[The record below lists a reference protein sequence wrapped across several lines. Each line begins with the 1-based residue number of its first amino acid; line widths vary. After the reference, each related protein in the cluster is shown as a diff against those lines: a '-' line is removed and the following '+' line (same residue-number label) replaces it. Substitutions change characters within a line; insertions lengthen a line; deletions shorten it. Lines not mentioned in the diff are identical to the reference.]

1 MFGFINR
8 LKFFDLPLLIVSG
21 LLLSAGLAVQYAISL
36 GEGDLGQFW
45 RQTVYAIGA
54 IVAFVIFANYNYQRL
69 AKNNRIIYPIL
80 ILALIY
86 LLIFGDPIRGSARW
100 IDFGFFQLQPA
111 ELAKVIVLIGLSRWL
126 YMNRG
131 QINSW
136 RNIAITFAYAALP
149 AGLIFFEPDLG
160 SSLIV
165 MAVWFGQILIS
176 PIRKTFVIGLLAV
189 AVTAA
194 GFGWQFVLRD
204 YQKQRVEVFLN
215 PDSDPQGQGYNVR
228 QAMIA
233 VGSGQWF
240 GRGLGQGVQ
249 SGLKFL
255 PEKHT
260 DFVFASASE
269 EIGLIGS
276 VSILTLFIILLTRIV
291 MIMKR
296 ARDDLAMYLAS
307 GVLFLFASQFTIN
320 VGMNIGL
327 LPVTGIPLPFFT
339 AGGSSMLVT
348 AIALGVVQNV
358 AKQSRV
364 LRF

>member
-1 MFGFINR
+1 MFSFLNR
-8 LKFFDLPLLIVSG
+8 LKFFDLPLLVVSG
-21 LLLSAGLAVQYAISL
+21 LLLSGGLAIQYAISL

-45 RQTVYAIGA
+45 RQVVYASGA
-54 IVAFVIFANYNYQRL
+54 IVVFGLLANYNYQRL
-69 AKNNRIIYPIL
+69 TKYNRIIYPVL
-80 ILALIY
+80 ILSLIY
-86 LLIFGDPIRGSARW
+86 LLLFGDPIRGSARW
-100 IDFGFFQLQPA
+100 IDFGLFQLQPA
-111 ELAKVIVLIGLSRWL
+111 ELAKVVVLIGLSRWL

-136 RNIAITFAYAALP
+136 RNIGITFAYAALP
-149 AGLIFFEPDLG
+149 AVLIFFEPDLG

-165 MAVWFGQILIS
+165 LAVWFGQILLS
-176 PIRKTFVIGLLAV
+176 PIRKVYIIALLLTALVVTGL
-189 AVTAA
+189 
-194 GFGWQFVLRD
+194 GWQFVLRD

-215 PDSDPQGQGYNVR
+215 PDSDPQGKGYNVR

-249 SGLKFL
+249 SSLKFL

-260 DFVFASASE
+260 DFVFAAASE
-269 EIGLIGS
+269 EIGLVGS
-276 VSILTLFIILLTRIV
+276 LSILALFIILLTRIV
-291 MIMKR
+291 LIMKR
-296 ARDDLAMYLAS
+296 ARDDLAMYLAG
-307 GVLFLFASQFTIN
+307 GVMFLFASQFTVN
-320 VGMNIGL
+320 VGMNLGL
-327 LPVTGIPLPFFT
+327 LPVTGIPLPFLT

-358 AKQSRV
+358 AKQTRV

>member
-1 MFGFINR
+1 MSAIFNR
-8 LKFFDLPLLIVSG
+8 LKFYDLPLLVVSG

-36 GEGDLGQFW
+36 GEGDLTVFTKQV
-45 RQTVYAIGA
+45 VYAIGA
-54 IVAFVIFANYNYQRL
+54 VVIFILLANYNYQRL
-69 AKNNRIIYPIL
+69 AKNNRILYPIL
-80 ILALIY
+80 IIALLY
-86 LLIFGDPIRGSARW
+86 LILFGDPIRGSARW

-111 ELAKVIVLIGLSRWL
+111 ELAKIIVGIGLARWL
-126 YMNRG
+126 YVNRG

-136 RNIAITFAYAALP
+136 RNLAMTFVYAALP

-165 MAVWFGQILIS
+165 MAVWFGQIFIS
-176 PIRKTFVIGLLAV
+176 PVKRTYIVILLAV
-189 AVTAA
+189 AIAVA
-194 GFGWQFVLRD
+194 GLGWQFVLRD
-204 YQKQRVEVFLN
+204 YQRQRVEVFLN

-269 EIGLIGS
+269 EVGLVGS
-276 VSILTLFIILLTRIV
+276 GSILVLFILLLYRLV
-291 MIMKR
+291 LIMKR
-296 ARDDLAMYLAS
+296 ARDDLAVYLVG
-307 GVLFLFASQFTIN
+307 GVFFLFLSQVVVNI
-320 VGMNIGL
+320 GMNIGL
-327 LPVTGIPLPFFT
+327 LPVTGIPLPLFT

-348 AIALGVVQNV
+348 AIALGLVQNI

>member
-1 MFGFINR
+1 MSTFLNR

-21 LLLSAGLAVQYAISL
+21 LLLSGGLAVQYAISL
-36 GEGDLGQFW
+36 GEGDLSQFW
-45 RQTVYAIGA
+45 RQVVYALGA
-54 IVAFVIFANYNYQRL
+54 ILVFILLANYNYQRL
-69 AKNNRIIYPIL
+69 AKYNRMIYPVL

-111 ELAKVIVLIGLSRWL
+111 ELAKVIVMIGLARWL

-149 AGLIFFEPDLG
+149 AVLIFFEPDLG
-160 SSLIV
+160 SSVIV
-165 MAVWFGQILIS
+165 LAVWFGQILIS
-176 PIRKTFVIGLLAV
+176 PIRKIYIIVLLVTAMLLA
-189 AVTAA
+189 
-194 GFGWQFVLRD
+194 GLGWQFVLRD
-204 YQKQRVEVFLN
+204 YQKNRVEVFLN

-249 SGLKFL
+249 SGLRFL

-260 DFVFASASE
+260 DFVFAAASE
-269 EIGLIGS
+269 EIGLVGS
-276 VSILTLFIILLTRIV
+276 TSILALFIILLTRLV
-291 MIMKR
+291 VIMKR
-296 ARDDLAMYLAS
+296 ARDDLAMYMV
-307 GVLFLFASQFTIN
+307 GGILFLFVSQFTVN

>member
-1 MFGFINR
+1 MSSFFNR
-8 LKFFDLPLLIVSG
+8 LKFFDLPLLVVSG
-21 LLLSAGLAVQYAISL
+21 LLLSGGLAVQYAISL
-36 GEGDLGQFW
+36 GEGDLSQFW
-45 RQTVYAIGA
+45 RQSIYAIGG
-54 IVAFVIFANYNYQRL
+54 IIAFILLSNYNYQRL
-69 AKNNRIIYPIL
+69 AKYNRVIYPVL
-80 ILALIY
+80 IVSLIY
-86 LLIFGDPIRGSARW
+86 LLVFGDPIRGSARW

-165 MAVWFGQILIS
+165 LAVWFGQILIS
-176 PIRKTFVIGLLAV
+176 PIRKIFLVGLIVSAVIV
-189 AVTAA
+189 AGV
-194 GFGWQFVLRD
+194 GWEFVLRD

-269 EIGLIGS
+269 EIGLLGS
-276 VSILTLFIILLTRIV
+276 ISILALFIILLSRLIV
-291 MIMKR
+291 LMKR
-296 ARDDLAMYLAS
+296 ARDDLAMYLAG

>member
-1 MFGFINR
+1 MPAFLERI
-8 LKFFDLPLLIVSG
+8 KYYDLPLLVVSG

-36 GEGDLGQFW
+36 GEGDLQVFY
-45 RQTVYAIGA
+45 RQVAYSIGA
-54 IVAFVIFANYNYQRL
+54 VVVFILLANYNYQRL
-69 AKNNRIIYPIL
+69 AKNNRIIYPII

-86 LLIFGDPIRGSARW
+86 LLLFGDPIRGSARW

-111 ELAKVIVLIGLSRWL
+111 ELAKMVVGIGLARWL
-126 YMNRG
+126 YVYRG

-136 RNIAITFAYAALP
+136 RNVGLTFLYAALP
-149 AGLIFFEPDLG
+149 ATLIFFEPDLG
-160 SSLIV
+160 SSVIV
-165 MAVWFGQILIS
+165 MAIWFGLLLIS
-176 PIRKTFVIGLLAV
+176 PVRRYYIVVLLALAIV
-189 AVTAA
+189 AGAL
-194 GFGWQFVLRD
+194 GWQFVLRD

-249 SGLKFL
+249 SGLRFL

-269 EIGLIGS
+269 EIGFVGS
-276 VSILTLFIILLTRIV
+276 LSILALFVILMHRLLT
-291 MIMKR
+291 IMKR
-296 ARDDLAMYLAS
+296 ARDDLAMYMVAA
-307 GVLFLFASQFTIN
+307 VLCLFASQVTIN
-320 VGMNIGL
+320 IGMNIGL
-327 LPVTGIPLPFFT
+327 LPVTGIPLPMFT

-348 AIALGVVQNV
+348 AIALGVAQNI
-358 AKQSRV
+358 AKHSRG